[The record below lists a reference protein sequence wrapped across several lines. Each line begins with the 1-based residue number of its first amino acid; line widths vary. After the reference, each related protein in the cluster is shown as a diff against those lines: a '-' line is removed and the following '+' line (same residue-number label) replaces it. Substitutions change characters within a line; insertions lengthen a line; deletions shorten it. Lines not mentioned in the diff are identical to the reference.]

1 MKNISREDFV
11 LWNTKY
17 DRPIE
22 GFDIVYHYTTIV
34 ELFNGGF
41 TLLNNEEFRCIAEL
55 PLGWQKKFDECIELT
70 K

>member
-1 MKNISREDFV
+1 MNNISREDFV

-22 GFDIVYHYTTIV
+22 GLDIVYHYTSIV
-34 ELFNGGF
+34 ELFNDGF
-41 TLLNNEEFRCIAEL
+41 TLLNNQEFRCVAEL
-55 PLGWQKKFDECIELT
+55 PLRWQKRFNECIELT

>member
-1 MKNISREDFV
+1 MNNISREDFV

-22 GFDIVYHYTTIV
+22 GLDIVYHYTSIV
-34 ELFNGGF
+34 ELFNDGL
-41 TLLNNEEFRCIAEL
+41 TLLNNEEFRCVAEL
-55 PLGWQKKFDECIELT
+55 PLGWQKRFNECIELT